1 MKFDKDIVIGIAICA
16 VLLFGWQPLCTYMGW
31 TEDAPARTQETAPAA
46 SQSAAPAAANTPQKT
61 GVSVTVPA
69 NPIPVPQI
77 AVKLPDMKPVVL
89 QNEDLALT
97 ISPEKGMVTSLE
109 LKHYKTADRK
119 GNVILAENDIPGGG
133 ILAVAEPGVKW
144 EVGGIPESNLD
155 GTTYTL
161 TRRINSP
168 AGTFL
173 LRQKWQLAKSGY
185 KTEYS
190 FTITNIGLLPL
201 ELKGLTVSG
210 GMLPPWSFI
219 SGDKERRP
227 AHVLD
232 FRTASGSYDDIKAD
246 KSDAKF
252 FLRPEPSVDWSAVS
266 NKYFCMILH
275 SGAPYT
281 LLQGRSYIA
290 ENVPAIMAGAE
301 FGPFV
306 MAPAE
311 AFTKDF
317 RLYSGPKIIDN
328 LVAFNETARPVMHLA
343 WGPLDYL
350 ARLLL
355 WILNWF
361 HSWTGSYGIS
371 IILLTLLVRTLFYP
385 VTARANVSMRK
396 MQAVQPKLTALRAQ
410 YKDNPQML
418 NTKMMELYRAEGVN
432 PLGGCLPIILQIPV
446 FFALYE
452 TLDCAVELR
461 QASFL
466 WCRDLAA
473 ADTVCTIPLG
483 FFDLP
488 INPLVIAMTVLMVIQ
503 QRMTPM
509 SMDPMQKK
517 MMMFM
522 PIVML
527 IFLYDLPSGLTL
539 YWTVSNFFSIIQMR
553 LQQRDRSIPVAAPT
567 SAAAT
572 PKKGK

>member
-1 MKFDKDIVIGIAICA
+1 MKFDKDIIIGIAICA
-16 VLLFGWQPLCTYMGW
+16 VILIGWQPLCVRMGW
-31 TEDAPARTQETAPAA
+31 VEAAPAKTEEAAPANPQTAPAA
-46 SQSAAPAAANTPQKT
+46 AKPSVVSVKAPA
-61 GVSVTVPA
+61 VSVSIPLPKLEIPELD
-69 NPIPVPQI
+69 PI
-77 AVKLPDMKPVVL
+77 LL
-89 QNEDLALT
+89 QNDDLALT
-97 ISPEKGMVTSLE
+97 IIPEKGEISALE
-109 LKHYKTADRK
+109 LKQYKKADRE
-119 GNVILAENDIPGGG
+119 GNIVLSEKDIPGGG
-133 ILAVAEPGVKW
+133 ILAVTEPGEKW
-144 EVGGIPESNLD
+144 EVIAIPESKLE
-155 GTTYTL
+155 GRTYRL
-161 TRRINSP
+161 TRRIAS
-168 AGTFL
+168 GVRSFL
-173 LRQKWQLAKSGY
+173 LHQEWQLAASGY
-185 KTEYS
+185 ELQYTV
-190 FTITNIGLLPL
+190 TAANPGLLPL
-201 ELKGLTVSG
+201 TLKGLSVSG

-227 AHVLD
+227 SHVLD
-232 FRTASGSYDDIKAD
+232 FRTTAGSYDDVKAD
-246 KSDAKF
+246 KSETKF
-252 FLRPEPSVDWSAVS
+252 FLRPEPAVDWSAVS
-266 NKYFCMILH
+266 NKYFCMILD
-275 SGAPYT
+275 SDTPYT
-281 LLQGRSYIA
+281 LLQGRHYLDTNI
-290 ENVPAIMAGAE
+290 PAIMAGA
-301 FGPFV
+301 
-306 MAPAE
+306 AYPACTLQPGAE
-311 AFTKDF
+311 LSRSF
-317 RLYSGPKIIDN
+317 RFYSGPKIIDN

-371 IILLTLLVRTLFYP
+371 IILLTLMVRTLFYP

-473 ADTVCTIPLG
+473 ADTVCTVPLF

-488 INPLVIAMTVLMVIQ
+488 VNPLVIAMTVLMVIQ

-522 PIVML
+522 PVVML

-553 LQQRDRSIPVAAPT
+553 LQQRNRAIPVAAPT